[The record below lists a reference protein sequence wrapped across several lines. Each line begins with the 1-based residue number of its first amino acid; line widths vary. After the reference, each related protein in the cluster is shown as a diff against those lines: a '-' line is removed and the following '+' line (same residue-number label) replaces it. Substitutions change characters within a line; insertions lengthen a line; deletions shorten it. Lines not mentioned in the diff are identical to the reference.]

1 MMFSFNLEWLALKYE
16 NPWFILKCLLP
27 SLTEKDTRSCNRK
40 PKLVRDKR
48 VCKDKY
54 NAIYFQLS
62 KTSKKIHCCA
72 LLWPQYHQT
81 TRRFVVQGHLSSV
94 RVTNTCVMGV
104 VPAAS
109 RGSPCR
115 VERKVSEPSKPKP
128 DRKAPITGITD
139 SSRSNQWTK
148 ACRYCSLNT
157 LKNRRSRRYSAQG
170 QHWYCHEEIYMAH
183 PFTVT
188 YFQIQ
193 ETTGPRRHHK
203 EQHKQTGSVQKT
215 VCRLFSQGFGHMGHL
230 VLFLLP
236 LGLRWYGQS
245 LMINYNA
252 RTEFI

>member
-170 QHWYCHEEIYMAH
+170 QHWYYHEEISWLILSWLPIFRSRKQLAQGDTTKSSISKPALFRKPSADYSLRAL
-183 PFTVT
+183 VT
-188 YFQIQ
+188 WAISCCSCS
-193 ETTGPRRHHK
+193 PWVWDDMVK
-203 EQHKQTGSVQKT
+203 
-215 VCRLFSQGFGHMGHL
+215 
-230 VLFLLP
+230 
-236 LGLRWYGQS
+236 
-245 LMINYNA
+245 A
-252 RTEFI
+252 